1 MQKGQGEELVM
12 TTRGFCGHGSEE
24 VLHVLK
30 DCLTAR
36 NIWDKLI
43 PEGTPSRFI
52 WKNYNLFT
60 FQSISWSINEI
71 LKVSH
76 SWARQCTS
84 VSKASPHK
92 IQRSLASPSIA
103 SSWVCLNTDGSV
115 KNEEGF
121 AAAGGLVCD
130 HNGGWII
137 EFCRYLGSC
146 TMTEVELWGILDG
159 LKLILDKRF
168 ERVSIQTVNLEA
180 VNAIQDGSSEN
191 SNSTLVRRIHLLLKM
206 VKQWKIQHISRE

>member
-1 MQKGQGEELVM
+1 MVPKGLCDEIERVIRKIVWGPIMVVPRWLWLDSTLFQILMPFVFRFFDRSIGLQVNGQGEELVM

-24 VLHVLK
+24 VLHV
-30 DCLTAR
+30 
-36 NIWDKLI
+36 
-43 PEGTPSRFI
+43 F
-52 WKNYNLFT
+52 
-60 FQSISWSINEI
+60 
-71 LKVSH
+71 

-92 IQRSLASPSIA
+92 IQGSLASPSIA

-159 LKLILDKRF
+159 LKLILDRRF

-180 VNAIQDGSSEN
+180 VNAIQDGSSKN

-206 VKQWKIQHISRE
+206 VK

>member
-1 MQKGQGEELVM
+1 MGLQAVCPRTYQEDTVLFYRDPFLRLWVLEDVINKIVSPSKELMKGQGKELVM
-12 TTRGFCGHGSEE
+12 TTRGFCGHGFEE
-24 VLHVLK
+24 VLHV
-30 DCLTAR
+30 
-36 NIWDKLI
+36 
-43 PEGTPSRFI
+43 F
-52 WKNYNLFT
+52 
-60 FQSISWSINEI
+60 SINEI

-103 SSWVCLNTDGSV
+103 SSWVCLNTDSSV

-130 HNGGWII
+130 HNGGWTI

-159 LKLILDKRF
+159 LKLILDRRF

-180 VNAIQDGSSEN
+180 VNAI
-191 SNSTLVRRIHLLLKM
+191 
-206 VKQWKIQHISRE
+206 